1 MTTIAKKS
9 AGLDDVGFW
18 TRFWARITGRPR
30 LEAGESFTP
39 FDTYTSQSG
48 ATVSADTALRL
59 SAVWACVG
67 LRADTIASLPIHIK
81 RSDRTF
87 ADDHALTQL
96 LRVSPNYDMTP
107 SEFFAAMVASMDL
120 WGNAY
125 AVISRAS
132 GRIASLTPLNPE
144 RVTVRRSESGD
155 LIYRYAV
162 GDKVELYQES
172 EILHFKGFTLDG
184 LVGLSPIQ
192 YAAETM
198 GGLISANDA
207 AGREFKNSLKIGGF
221 LKTGV
226 QALRPEQREQIRA
239 NLSTFGLPENAGKWM
254 VLEAGMDVAG
264 SGTLRMKPSDAQLLE
279 SRYFGIEEICRAF
292 RVPPPLIGHTDKA
305 SSWAS
310 SISNLN
316 QGFLTY
322 SIRPTLVRMEQTMAK
337 KLLTPSERK
346 DLAIKFNF
354 RGLLRGNFSEQMTG
368 YVQGLNA
375 GVYSIDEVRDLED
388 YPPLPDGK
396 GTEHRAPLNMAP
408 VGTEQ
413 QE

>member
-1 MTTIAKKS
+1 MKTIAKKS

-30 LEAGESFTP
+30 LEAGESFST

-87 ADDHALTQL
+87 ADDHSLSQL

-125 AVISRAS
+125 AVISRTGS
-132 GRIASLTPLNPE
+132 RISSLTPLNPE
-144 RVTVRRSESGD
+144 RVTVRRGD
-155 LIYRYAV
+155 LGGLVYRYVV
-162 GDKVELYQES
+162 GDKVELYS
-172 EILHFKGFTLDG
+172 EDEMLHFKGFTLDG

-192 YAAETM
+192 YSAETM
-198 GGLISANDA
+198 GGLMSANDA
-207 AGREFKNSLKIGGF
+207 AGREFKNSLKVGGF

-226 QALRPEQREQIRA
+226 QALKPEQREQLRA
-239 NLSTFGLPENAGKWM
+239 NLSTFGQPENAGKWM

-264 SGTLRMKPSDAQLLE
+264 ASALRMKPSDAQLLE

-322 SIRPTLVRMEQTMAK
+322 SIRPTLVKMEQTMAK
-337 KLLTPSERK
+337 KLLSPTERK
-346 DLAIKFNF
+346 ELAIKFNF
-354 RGLLRGNFSEQMTG
+354 RGLLRGNFSEQMAG
-368 YVQGLNA
+368 YVQGLNS

-388 YPPLPDGK
+388 YPPLPGGK
-396 GTEHRAPLNMAP
+396 GAEHRAPLNMAP
-408 VGTEQ
+408 VGTEN
-413 QE
+413 ET